1 MFWEVIYLHLQA
13 SPFHNEMKVKDK
25 ELEPCYRLQ
34 QHQQQPHLQE
44 LFQPELFT
52 LMAIHIQFAFEM
64 SFIDHSFTF
73 YNIYHFLLL
82 FVFYTLVRYL

>member
-25 ELEPCYRLQ
+25 ELEPCHKLQ
-34 QHQQQPHLQE
+34 QRHLQE
-44 LFQPELFT
+44 LFQQELYT